1 MFFFRNLGFQLSH
14 FFVNLVSK
22 INFAISFM
30 FLNRSIL
37 TTSKTVRQIL
47 RQKVNQRISA
57 MEKGFQIIDNSIHVL
72 SLLKTTKTPLF
83 VFITEI
89 LWWTLCCNNW
99 RSIFDSVKI
108 LRFTDE
114 SVVLSSTQLTHQK
127 IKGKKNKNR
136 I

>member
-1 MFFFRNLGFQLSH
+1 
-14 FFVNLVSK
+14 
-22 INFAISFM
+22 M

-89 LWWTLCCNNW
+89 L
-99 RSIFDSVKI
+99 
-108 LRFTDE
+108 
-114 SVVLSSTQLTHQK
+114 
-127 IKGKKNKNR
+127 
-136 I
+136 